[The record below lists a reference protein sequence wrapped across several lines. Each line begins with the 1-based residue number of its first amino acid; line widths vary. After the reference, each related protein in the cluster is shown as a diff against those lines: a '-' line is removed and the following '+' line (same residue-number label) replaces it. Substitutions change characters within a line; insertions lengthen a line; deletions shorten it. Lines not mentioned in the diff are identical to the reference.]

1 MNSFEPNEEL
11 AEILLCGG
19 TPMNLVIREL
29 ETNDLDNL
37 PEIDDSFIVNTRLIL
52 SLSKGN
58 RRIEYTVEDVPSYE
72 KSYLQNQDDNEELA
86 YNEYINKPNQVI
98 YIALLHNQIIGLM
111 VLKKNWNHY
120 AYIEDITV
128 DKKYRSLGVGKRLV
142 NQAKQWAKKG
152 NMPGIMLET
161 QNNNVAACKFYEK
174 CGFVI
179 GGFDFLV
186 YKGLD
191 IENDEV
197 AIYWYLH
204 FDS

>member
-1 MNSFEPNEEL
+1 MSLF
-11 AEILLCGG
+11 
-19 TPMNLVIREL
+19 IRAL

-37 PEIDDSFIVNTRLIL
+37 LEIDDSFIVNARLIL
-52 SLSKGN
+52 SLSTVN
-58 RRIEYTVEDVPSYE
+58 RRIEYTVEEVPNYE
-72 KSYLQNQDDNEELA
+72 KSYLQNQNDNEELA
-86 YNEYINKPNQVI
+86 YNAYINKPNQVI
-98 YIALLHNQIIGLM
+98 YIALLHNQIIGFI

-128 DKKYRSLGVGKRLV
+128 DKKYRTLGVGKRLV
-142 NQAKQWAKKG
+142 DQAKKWAKEG

-179 GGFDFLV
+179 GGFDFLI

-191 IENDEV
+191 MTNDEV
-197 AIYWYLH
+197 AMYWYFH
-204 FDS
+204 FK

>member
-1 MNSFEPNEEL
+1 MS
-11 AEILLCGG
+11 LL
-19 TPMNLVIREL
+19 IREL
-29 ETNDLDNL
+29 ETNDLDNF
-37 PEIDDSFIVNTRLIL
+37 PEIDDSFIVNARLML
-52 SLSKGN
+52 SLSKVN

-72 KSYLQNQDDNEELA
+72 KSYLQNDNEELV
-86 YNEYINKPNQVI
+86 YNEYINKPNQII
-98 YIALLHNQIIGLM
+98 YIALLHNQIIGFI
-111 VLKKNWNHY
+111 VLKKNWNNY

-128 DKKYRSLGVGKRLV
+128 DKKYRTLGVGKRLIA
-142 NQAKQWAKKG
+142 QAKQWAKEG

-186 YKGLD
+186 YKGLNMT
-191 IENDEV
+191 IDEV

>member
-1 MNSFEPNEEL
+1 MS
-11 AEILLCGG
+11 LL
-19 TPMNLVIREL
+19 IRAL

-37 PEIDDSFIVNTRLIL
+37 PEIDDSFIVNARLIL
-52 SLSKGN
+52 SLSKVN
-58 RRIEYTVEDVPSYE
+58 RSIEYTVEEVPNYE
-72 KSYLQNQDDNEELA
+72 KSYLQNQNDNEELA

-98 YIALLHNQIIGLM
+98 YIALLHNHIIGFV

-128 DKKYRSLGVGKRLV
+128 DKKHRTLGIGKKLV
-142 NQAKQWAKKG
+142 DQAKQWAKEG

-174 CGFVI
+174 CGFII

-186 YKGLD
+186 YKGFD
-191 IENDEV
+191 MTNDEF
-197 AIYWYLH
+197 AIYWYFH
-204 FDS
+204 FE

>member
-1 MNSFEPNEEL
+1 MS
-11 AEILLCGG
+11 LL
-19 TPMNLVIREL
+19 IREL
-29 ETNDLDNL
+29 EKNDLDNF
-37 PEIDDSFIVNTRLIL
+37 PEIDDSFIVNARLIL
-52 SLSKGN
+52 SLSKVN
-58 RRIEYTVEDVPSYE
+58 RHIEYTVEDVPHYE
-72 KSYLQNQDDNEELA
+72 KSYSQNDNEELA

-98 YIALLHNQIIGLM
+98 YIALLHNQIIGFI

-128 DKKYRSLGVGKRLV
+128 DKKYRTLGVGKRLID
-142 NQAKQWAKKG
+142 QAKQWAKEG

-179 GGFDFLV
+179 GGFDFLI

-191 IENDEV
+191 MTNDEV
-197 AIYWYLH
+197 AMYWYFH
-204 FDS
+204 FK

>member
-1 MNSFEPNEEL
+1 
-11 AEILLCGG
+11 
-19 TPMNLVIREL
+19 MNLVIREL

-37 PEIDDSFIVNTRLIL
+37 PEIDDSFIVNARLIL

-98 YIALLHNQIIGLM
+98 YIALLHNKIIGLM

-128 DKKYRSLGVGKRLV
+128 DKKYRTIGVGKKLV
-142 NQAKQWAKKG
+142 DRAKQWAKKG

-191 IENDEV
+191 KTSDEV
-197 AIYWYLH
+197 AIYWYIH
-204 FDS
+204 FK

>member
-1 MNSFEPNEEL
+1 MS
-11 AEILLCGG
+11 LL
-19 TPMNLVIREL
+19 IREL
-29 ETNDLDNL
+29 ETNDLDNF
-37 PEIDDSFIVNTRLIL
+37 PEIDDSFIVNARLML
-52 SLSKGN
+52 SLSKVN

-72 KSYLQNQDDNEELA
+72 KSYLQNDNEELV
-86 YNEYINKPNQVI
+86 YNEYINKPNQII
-98 YIALLHNQIIGLM
+98 YIALLHNQIIGFI
-111 VLKKNWNHY
+111 VLKKNWNNY

-128 DKKYRSLGVGKRLV
+128 DKKYRTLGVGKRLIA
-142 NQAKQWAKKG
+142 QAKQWAKEG

-179 GGFDFLV
+179 GVFDFLV
-186 YKGLD
+186 YKGL
-191 IENDEV
+191 NMTSDEV

>member
-1 MNSFEPNEEL
+1 
-11 AEILLCGG
+11 
-19 TPMNLVIREL
+19 MNLLIREL
-29 ETNDLDNL
+29 ETNDLDNF
-37 PEIDDSFIVNTRLIL
+37 PEIDDSFIVNARLML
-52 SLSKGN
+52 SLSKVN
-58 RRIEYTVEDVPSYE
+58 RRIEYTIEDVPSYE
-72 KSYLQNQDDNEELA
+72 KSYLQNDNEELA

-98 YIALLHNQIIGLM
+98 YIALLHNQIIGFI

-128 DKKYRSLGVGKRLV
+128 DKKYRTLGVGKRLV
-142 NQAKQWAKKG
+142 DQAKQWAKES

-161 QNNNVAACKFYEK
+161 QNNNVTACKFYEK

-191 IENDEV
+191 MTNDEV
-197 AIYWYLH
+197 AIYWYFH
-204 FDS
+204 FE

>member
-98 YIALLHNQIIGLM
+98 YIALLHNQIIGLI

-128 DKKYRSLGVGKRLV
+128 DKKYRTLGVGKRLIA
-142 NQAKQWAKKG
+142 QAKQWAKEG

>member
-1 MNSFEPNEEL
+1 MS
-11 AEILLCGG
+11 LL
-19 TPMNLVIREL
+19 IREL
-29 ETNDLDNL
+29 ETNDLDNF
-37 PEIDDSFIVNTRLIL
+37 PEIDDSFIVNARLML
-52 SLSKGN
+52 SLSKVN

-72 KSYLQNQDDNEELA
+72 KSYLQNDNEELV
-86 YNEYINKPNQVI
+86 YNEYINKPNQII
-98 YIALLHNQIIGLM
+98 YIALLHNQIIGFI
-111 VLKKNWNHY
+111 VLKKNWNNY

-128 DKKYRSLGVGKRLV
+128 DKKYRTLGVGKRLIA
-142 NQAKQWAKKG
+142 QAKQWATEG

-186 YKGLD
+186 YKGLKMTS
-191 IENDEV
+191 DEV

>member
-1 MNSFEPNEEL
+1 MNLNQIKKTK
-11 AEILLCGG
+11 EILLLGG
-19 TPMNLVIREL
+19 ITMSLFIRAL

-37 PEIDDSFIVNTRLIL
+37 LEIDDSFIVNARLIL
-52 SLSKGN
+52 SLSTVN
-58 RRIEYTVEDVPSYE
+58 RRIEYTVEEVPNYE
-72 KSYLQNQDDNEELA
+72 KSYLQNQNDNEELA
-86 YNEYINKPNQVI
+86 YNAYINKPNQVI
-98 YIALLHNQIIGLM
+98 YIALLHKQIIGFI

-128 DKKYRSLGVGKRLV
+128 DKKYRTLGVGKRLV
-142 NQAKQWAKKG
+142 DQAKKWAKEG

-179 GGFDFLV
+179 GGFDFLI

-191 IENDEV
+191 MTNDEV
-197 AIYWYLH
+197 AMYWYFH
-204 FDS
+204 FK

>member
-1 MNSFEPNEEL
+1 MSLLISEL
-11 AEILLCGG
+11 K
-19 TPMNLVIREL
+19 
-29 ETNDLDNL
+29 TNDLDNF
-37 PEIDDSFIVNTRLIL
+37 PEIDDSFIVNARLIL
-52 SLSKGN
+52 SLSKVN
-58 RRIEYTVEDVPSYE
+58 RRIEYTIEDVPSYE
-72 KSYLQNQDDNEELA
+72 KSYLQNDNEELA

-98 YIALLHNQIIGLM
+98 YIALLHNQIIGFI

-128 DKKYRSLGVGKRLV
+128 DKKYRTLGVGKRLV
-142 NQAKQWAKKG
+142 DQAKQWAKES

-161 QNNNVAACKFYEK
+161 QNNNVTACKFYEK

-191 IENDEV
+191 MTNDEV
-197 AIYWYLH
+197 AIYWYFH
-204 FDS
+204 FE